1 MQMDLNNVITQIKKE
16 GVEKAEEE
24 AANIIKDAE
33 AKAEGIVR
41 SAEQQKEDIISQGE
55 TEADQFRASGEESL
69 RQAARNIVVA
79 LRTQLTALL
88 DSIVKREI
96 QEQFTPEVLKEILV
110 NLITHCKAQE
120 DFNLE
125 ILLNEA
131 DKERLRKFFGST
143 LQQAIRKG
151 VTFKASPSIKKGF
164 RVGEK
169 GKNLYYDFSDEAI
182 AEAFDLY
189 LNRKLKLILDAGLQ
203 DVQ

>member
-24 AANIIKDAE
+24 GANIIKDAE
-33 AKAEGIVR
+33 ARAGEIVR
-41 SAEQQKEDIISQGE
+41 SAEQQKANLIKQAE
-55 TEADQFRASGEESL
+55 TEADQFKASGEESL
-69 RQAARNIVVA
+69 RQAARNVVVA

-96 QEQFTPEVLKEILV
+96 QEQFTPEVLQQILV

-120 DFNLE
+120 DFDLE
-125 ILLNEA
+125 ILLSET
-131 DKERLRKFFGST
+131 DKEHLRKFFGST
-143 LQQAIRKG
+143 LQQALRKG
-151 VTFKASPSIKKGF
+151 ITFKVSPSIKKGF
-164 RVGEK
+164 RIGQK

-189 LNRKLKLILDAGLQ
+189 LNRKLKLILDAGLH